1 MKIKEV
7 MSEAGIFK
15 GLAKGIGQAL
25 APNTMASN
33 AEIPTQTGS
42 RDFEYKGNT
51 YRWLGQQWG
60 VKGPGGYSPAS
71 EEVQQQLNALIA
83 PSGKIDT
90 ITNVNLKSFDKVLP
104 DGVSVF
110 QREPLVIRYKTQ
122 DFLLNTKTKK
132 WENVSGKDAP
142 VNLQNLLPVWAEKI
156 NDLDPPKP
164 RVITP
169 KKVKPYPTTVTAP
182 NGQVITYNDK
192 DKTWIADDGKKIENA
207 SDIQALN
214 SRLTAKRQNY
224 QMSHG

>member
-1 MKIKEV
+1 MKIKELIH
-7 MSEAGIFK
+7 EN
-15 GLAKGIGQAL
+15 GLLKSIAKGVGQAIYSPGKSKNIKQK
-25 APNTMASN
+25 A
-33 AEIPTQTGS
+33 IQ
-42 RDFEYKGNT
+42 DFEHKGNS
-51 YRWLGQQWG
+51 YRWLGDKWG
-60 VKGPGGYSPAS
+60 VKVGAGRYEPAP
-71 EEVQQQLNALIA
+71 EEMQQELNSLIA
-83 PSGKIDT
+83 PSGKINT

-110 QREPLVIRYKTQ
+110 QRDPLVIRYKTQ

-192 DKTWIADDGKKIENA
+192 DKTWIADDGEKIKNA